1 MKGKP
6 FEVYD
11 LVVVVGLIAFLFNF
25 FSFLLLHKR
34 PTMMGEIACV
44 FHKALALIDM
54 LTGVSNMAFAVRFV
68 AADFTFLLMIFTMS
82 TLSFTLSSVML
93 LTLICVDRYIAIKSP
108 LRHLVFFS
116 TTKAKMCVVL
126 VVTLSC
132 AFAVP
137 QTYFTHAGGKKVRLT
152 TMEETT
158 ETEASVKQVVF
169 IVTAIVVI
177 ATVGSQTAINILLL
191 KTLVHYFRGQQKMPS
206 IRRSVSNQMLQ
217 TSLRG
222 ARTVLVMTAAF
233 YIVSVPTTV
242 SIGLRYFGIEVPIS
256 AVHAGFV
263 VTQCNSLIN
272 PVIYIAMNTTFR
284 NEALS
289 YFGLKRFVSTST
301 DHDKKRRKESSTP
314 MAVICQHQS

>member
-44 FHKALALIDM
+44 FHKALALVDM

-68 AADFTFLLMIFTMS
+68 VVNVTFLMMVLTMS
-82 TLSFTLSSVML
+82 TLSFTLSSAML

-108 LRHLVFFS
+108 LRHHVFFS
-116 TTKAKMCVVL
+116 KTKAKMCVVL

-132 AFAVP
+132 AFVVP
-137 QTYFTHAGGKKVRLT
+137 QTYFTHAGGKKARLT
-152 TMEETT
+152 TKEETT
-158 ETEASVKQVVF
+158 ESEASVKQVIF
-169 IVTAIVVI
+169 IVTAVVVI
-177 ATVGSQTAINILLL
+177 ATVGFQTAINMLLL
-191 KTLVHYFRGQQKMPS
+191 KTLMRYFRGQQKMPS

-233 YIVSVPTTV
+233 YIVFVPATV
-242 SIGLRYFGIEVPIS
+242 SIGLLYFGTEVPVS
-256 AVHAGFV
+256 VVHAGFV
-263 VTQCNSLIN
+263 VMQ
-272 PVIYIAMNTTFR
+272 
-284 NEALS
+284 
-289 YFGLKRFVSTST
+289 
-301 DHDKKRRKESSTP
+301 
-314 MAVICQHQS
+314 